1 MDATADEPRS
11 HPRPLAPLRLRA
23 PRGATVIA
31 ALAASALA
39 CILAFAAALGLLHL
53 AHAGTFAVR
62 SDSMRPAFARGDLI
76 VTRPTSGLAVGKVIT
91 YRHAGV
97 LVTHRIATVEADGSY
112 RTRGDANPA
121 PDPWTMTASDVV
133 GEVRGVVPR
142 AGYPLLLTDTKLG
155 RLSVVIAVW
164 ALMSIVQWAS
174 RRATRVPSRLLHPSN
189 GHAVRV

>member
-1 MDATADEPRS
+1 MDATGDQPRA
-11 HPRPLAPLRLRA
+11 LVPLRLRA
-23 PRGATVIA
+23 PRVATVIA

-39 CILAFAAALGLLHL
+39 LILTFAAALGVLNL

-76 VTRPTSGLAVGKVIT
+76 ITRPTSGLAVGQVVT

-97 LVTHRIATVEADGSY
+97 LVTHRIVTVEQGGSY

-121 PDPWTMTASDVV
+121 PDPWTMTATDVV

-142 AGYPLLLTDTKLG
+142 VGSLLLLTDTKLG
-155 RLSVVIAVW
+155 RLSVVIVVW
-164 ALMSIVQWAS
+164 ALMSIVQWAT
-174 RRATRVPSRLLHPSN
+174 RRATRVPSRLLHPST
-189 GHAVRV
+189 GHAVRA